1 MQNLQRRQHEIVE
14 FTRSNT
20 PVTRPVLADA
30 LGLSLPTVSVAVR
43 ELLDAEVLV
52 EDGYLKSSG
61 GRRARVLTLNP
72 DFLHS
77 LGLSVSMSGV
87 RGVIADL
94 SGRVIAQRH
103 SEWGGTPTRQI
114 VLETLFRVAAD
125 LLECACQAPAGIGIG
140 ISGLVRRADGV
151 SIRFPHVEDW
161 RDVPVAALME
171 ERFGLET
178 FVDNDVN
185 ASTLAEL
192 RFGAG
197 RGLDDFLYAFIGRGI
212 GLGIVVNGRLYRGA
226 SGSAGELGHLAMGA
240 DGLLCHCGNYGCLE
254 TVAGPEA
261 IVSEVRQAIEN
272 GAISSVAPDK
282 AGAVSIMSVLDAAEG
297 GDRLAEN
304 VVARASE
311 HLGRTLANMA
321 NLFDP
326 QLIILGGLLAKASE
340 RSQATIRR
348 VFEAGV
354 LPSIAP
360 GVALGVSELGE
371 TAGAL
376 GAADV
381 VFQNSISA
389 LRET

>member
-1 MQNLQRRQHEIVE
+1 MQSLHRRQLEIVK
-14 FTRSNT
+14 FARSNT
-20 PVTRPVLADA
+20 PVTRPVLSDA

-43 ELLDAEVLV
+43 ELLEAEVFV

-94 SGRVIAQRH
+94 SGGVVAEGY
-103 SEWGGTPTRQI
+103 SEWGVAPTREI
-114 VLETLFRVAAD
+114 VLETLFRVATELIESAPR
-125 LLECACQAPAGIGIG
+125 APAGIGIG

-151 SIRFPHVEDW
+151 SIRFPHIEDW
-161 RDVPVAALME
+161 RDVPVASLVE
-171 ERFGLET
+171 ERFRLET
-178 FVDNDVN
+178 FLDNDVN

-197 RGLDDFLYAFIGRGI
+197 RGLENFLYAFIGRGI

-226 SGSAGELGHLAMGA
+226 SGNAGELGHLAMGP

-261 IVSEVRQAIEN
+261 VVSEVRQAIESA
-272 GAISSVAPDK
+272 AISSIAPDET
-282 AGAVSIMSVLDAAEG
+282 GAVSIMSVFDAAEA

-304 VVARASE
+304 VVTRAAE
-311 HLGRTLANMA
+311 HLGRMLANMA

-326 QLIILGGLLAKASE
+326 ELIILGGLLAKASE
-340 RSQATIRR
+340 STQATIRR
-348 VFEAGV
+348 VFEARV
-354 LPSIAP
+354 LPAIAP
-360 GVALGVSELGE
+360 GVALRVSELGD

-389 LRET
+389 LTET